1 MAEWGDA
8 TASGAVGQKSVWV
21 RIPPSALLCY
31 EIRIFYEIT
40 KIFRIFVLF
49 FVFRSQSMAKQK
61 SLRIIPLGGLGE
73 VGRNM
78 MLLEWGKKIL
88 IIDMGFRL
96 PEENMPGID
105 YIIPNINYLKGRE
118 KDILGIL
125 FTHGHYDHIG
135 AVPYLIE
142 KLGNPEIFASAL
154 TRGIILK
161 RQDDF
166 PYHPRLE
173 INEVKDGSTIRLNP
187 FRIEF
192 FKINH
197 NIPDNL
203 GLFIETPIGNI
214 LHTSDFKFDL
224 APVND
229 LPTNFQKLR
238 RLAKRKILLL
248 MSDSTGAEEDGHSLS
263 EKEILKNLEEIFR
276 EAKGRIIAATFASLI
291 NRIQQIITLS
301 EKFGRKIIL
310 EGYSMKTN
318 VEIARNLGYIKL
330 KRETLIGS
338 KEIENYPD
346 SRITILCT
354 GAQGEGSAV
363 LMRIANREHRFIR
376 LRKGDS
382 VILSS
387 SVIPG
392 NERTVQVL
400 KDEILRQGAMVFHY
414 QMMDIH
420 AGGHAQKEEL
430 KEMIKIMRPRFFLP
444 IHGQYSMLVSHANLA
459 QKMGVPEKNIAVA
472 ENGQIINLSK
482 KRILVEKTEIPSNYV
497 MVDGL
502 GIGDVGEVVLRDRQ
516 MLAKDGMFVIVA
528 VVDRQ
533 TGKVRGSP
541 DIISRGFVY
550 LRESKELLKETRRK
564 VIGIIHKTTG
574 AGGAVNWVY
583 VKDEIRNKI
592 GQFLFSR
599 TQRRPMILP
608 VVIEV

>member
-1 MAEWGDA
+1 M
-8 TASGAVGQKSVWV
+8 
-21 RIPPSALLCY
+21 
-31 EIRIFYEIT
+31 T
-40 KIFRIFVLF
+40 K
-49 FVFRSQSMAKQK
+49 QSKQQN
-61 SLRIIPLGGLGE
+61 LRIIPLGGLGE

-78 MLLEWGKKIL
+78 MLLEYQKKIL
-88 IIDMGFRL
+88 IIDLGFRL

-105 YIIPNINYLKGRE
+105 YIIPNIEYLKGKE
-118 KDILGIL
+118 KDILGIV

-142 KLGNPEIFASAL
+142 KLGNPEIFASPL

-161 RQDDF
+161 RQEDF
-166 PYHPRLE
+166 PNQPRLE
-173 INEVKDGSTIRLNP
+173 INEVKDGSKIRLGP

-214 LHTSDFKFDL
+214 LHTSDFKFD
-224 APVND
+224 PTPIND

-238 RLAKRKILLL
+238 KLAKRKILLL
-248 MSDSTGAEEDGHSLS
+248 MSDSTGAEEEGHSLS
-263 EKEILKNLEEIFR
+263 EKEISKNLEKIFR
-276 EAKGRIIAATFASLI
+276 EARGRIIASTFASLI
-291 NRIQQIITLS
+291 NRIQQVITLS
-301 EKFGRKIIL
+301 EKFGRKVVL

-318 VEIARNLGYIKL
+318 VEIARNLGYIRL
-330 KRETLIGS
+330 KRGTLINS
-338 KEIENYPD
+338 KEIANYPD
-346 SRITILCT
+346 SKITILGT

-363 LMRIANREHRFIR
+363 LMRIANKEHPFIR

-400 KDEILRQGAMVFHY
+400 KDEILRQGAVVFHY

-420 AGGHAQKEEL
+420 AGGHAQEEEL
-430 KEMIKIMRPRFFLP
+430 KEMIKIMRPKFLLP

-459 QKMGVPEKNIAVA
+459 KKIGMKEENIAVA
-472 ENGQIINLSK
+472 ENGQVVNLNRR
-482 KRILVEKTEIPSNYV
+482 RISIEKTQVPSNYV

-550 LRESKELLKETRRK
+550 LRESKELLKETRKK
-564 VIGIIHKTTG
+564 VIGIIQKTTG
-574 AGGAVNWVY
+574 SGGAVNWVY

-592 GQFLFSR
+592 GEFLYTR